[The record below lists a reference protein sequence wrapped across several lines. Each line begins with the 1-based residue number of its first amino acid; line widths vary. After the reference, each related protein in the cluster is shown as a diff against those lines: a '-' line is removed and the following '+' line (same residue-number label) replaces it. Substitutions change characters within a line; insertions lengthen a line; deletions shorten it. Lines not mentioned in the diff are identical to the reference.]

1 MRTRTSSSVAAAW
14 GTLAAALPGMGDA
27 GAAAA
32 ACEEGLDSELV
43 GVDDEDGER
52 EEACAEEDEEEVAA
66 GEGGPGPRKAQ
77 LLEQGGRRRH
87 GGSC

>member
-1 MRTRTSSSVAAAW
+1 
-14 GTLAAALPGMGDA
+14 MGDA

-52 EEACAEEDEEEVAA
+52 EEACAEEDEEERPERGDPAPVRPSCLNKEEDDDMAVAVS
-66 GEGGPGPRKAQ
+66 
-77 LLEQGGRRRH
+77 
-87 GGSC
+87 SCWND